1 MRKIG
6 CDDGSTNVKLA
17 WLEGDAICTSVSP
30 NSFRA
35 GWKVAG
41 IGSRET
47 YNYEIDGIK
56 YTFDDVSHQAINTTN
71 IEYQYGDTNL
81 LAVHHALLTSGLDPQ
96 PVSLTVTLPISE
108 FYTADCQQNDVNIQ
122 RKIDNLLRP
131 VLPNKRDVFTI
142 AAVEVMP
149 ESLPAVLTQLE
160 EAGVGPLE
168 TSLVID
174 LGGTTLDA
182 GVLVGQFEDVSAIH
196 GNSTIGVSMV
206 TQATLTALRMSE
218 SDTSAFVADQ
228 LIQRRDDR
236 AFAATVVNDESKVD
250 YVLETISSAIEKLG
264 QRVVNEL
271 SGHRHVNRVWLVG
284 GGASLI
290 ENAVRRAWKL
300 APDRIVVINEPQ
312 LALARELVLL

>member
-1 MRKIG
+1 MKKIG

-17 WLEGDAICTSVSP
+17 WLEGDKMCTSVSP

-47 YNYEIDGIK
+47 YNYEIEGIK

-81 LAVHHALLTSGLDPQ
+81 LAVHHALLTSGLEPQ
-96 PVSLTVTLPISE
+96 AVSLTVTLPISE

-131 VLPNKRDVFTI
+131 VRLNKRDVFTI
-142 AAVEVMP
+142 ADVQVMP

-160 EAGVGPLE
+160 EAAVGPLE

-206 TQATLTALRMSE
+206 TQAALSALRMSE

-228 LIQRRDDR
+228 LIQRRHDR
-236 AFAATVVNDESKVD
+236 AFAATVVNDASKVD

-284 GGASLI
+284 GGAPLI
-290 ENAVRRAWKL
+290 ESAVRTAWKL
-300 APDRIVVINEPQ
+300 APDRITVISEPQ

>member
-131 VLPNKRDVFTI
+131 VLLNKRDVFTI

-290 ENAVRRAWKL
+290 EYAVRRAWKL

>member
-81 LAVHHALLTSGLDPQ
+81 LAVHHALLTSGLEPQ

-131 VLPNKRDVFTI
+131 VLLNKRDVFTI

>member
-1 MRKIG
+1 MKKMG

-17 WLEGDAICTSVSP
+17 WRDGDEICTSVSP
-30 NSFRA
+30 NSFKA

-41 IGSRET
+41 IGSSET
-47 YNYEIDGIK
+47 YNYEIDGLK
-56 YTFDDVSHQAINTTN
+56 YSFDSVSHQAINTTN

-81 LAVHHALLTSGLDPQ
+81 LAVHHALLTSGLLPQ

-108 FYTADCQQNDVNIQ
+108 FYTSDCQHNEANIQ

-131 VLPNKRDVFTI
+131 VRLNKRETFTI
-142 AAVEVMP
+142 AHVDVMP
-149 ESLPAVLTQLE
+149 ESLPAVISPLE
-160 EAGVGPLE
+160 RAGVGALE

-182 GVLVGQFEDVSAIH
+182 GVLVGQFEDVSAIQ

-206 TQATLTALRMSE
+206 TQATLTALRMAN

-228 LIQRRDDR
+228 LIQRRHDR
-236 AFAATVVNDESKVD
+236 EFAATVVNDESKVD
-250 YVLETISSAIEKLG
+250 YVLDMISSSIERLG
-264 QRVVNEL
+264 ERVVNEL
-271 SGHRHVNRVWLVG
+271 SAYRQVNRVWLVG

-290 ENAVRRAWKL
+290 EAAVRRAWKL
-300 APDRIVVINEPQ
+300 APDRIVVVNEPQ
-312 LALARELVLL
+312 TALVRELVLL

>member
-1 MRKIG
+1 MKKIG

-17 WLEGDAICTSVSP
+17 WLEGDKMCTSVSP

-47 YNYEIDGIK
+47 YNYEIEGIK

-81 LAVHHALLTSGLDPQ
+81 LAVHHALLTSGLEPQ
-96 PVSLTVTLPISE
+96 AVSLTVTLPISE

-131 VLPNKRDVFTI
+131 VWLNKRDVFSI
-142 AAVEVMP
+142 ADVQVMP

-160 EAGVGPLE
+160 EAAVGPLE

-206 TQATLTALRMSE
+206 TQAALSALRMSE

-271 SGHRHVNRVWLVG
+271 SGHRHENRVWLVG

-300 APDRIVVINEPQ
+300 APGRITVISEPQ

>member
-1 MRKIG
+1 MH
-6 CDDGSTNVKLA
+6 V
-17 WLEGDAICTSVSP
+17 
-30 NSFRA
+30 
-35 GWKVAG
+35 G

-81 LAVHHALLTSGLDPQ
+81 LAVHHALLTSGLEPQ

-108 FYTADCQQNDVNIQ
+108 FYTSDCQQNDVNIQ

-131 VLPNKRDVFTI
+131 VLLNKRDVFTI
-142 AAVEVMP
+142 ASVEVMP

>member
-1 MRKIG
+1 MRKFG

-17 WLEGDAICTSVSP
+17 WLEGDAIYTSVSP

-81 LAVHHALLTSGLDPQ
+81 LAVHHAFLTSGLEPQ

-131 VLPNKRDVFTI
+131 VLLNKRDVFTI

-290 ENAVRRAWKL
+290 ETAVRRAWKL
-300 APDRIVVINEPQ
+300 APDRIVVIKEPQ

>member
-1 MRKIG
+1 MKKIG

-47 YNYEIDGIK
+47 YNYEIEGIK

-81 LAVHHALLTSGLDPQ
+81 LAVHHALLTSGLEPQ
-96 PVSLTVTLPISE
+96 AVSLTVTLPISE

-131 VLPNKRDVFTI
+131 VWLNKRDVFSI
-142 AAVEVMP
+142 ADVQVMP

-160 EAGVGPLE
+160 EAAVGPLE

-206 TQATLTALRMSE
+206 TQAALSALRMSE

-228 LIQRRDDR
+228 LIQRRHDR
-236 AFAATVVNDESKVD
+236 AFAATVVNDASKVD

-284 GGASLI
+284 GGAPLI
-290 ENAVRRAWKL
+290 ESAVRTAWKL
-300 APDRIVVINEPQ
+300 APGRITVISEPQ